1 MARRLR
7 RNNAFNFSLYLSLRA
22 DEPYLSVCVC
32 VLGASHRPHRESPCT
47 HTHTQSYNDSRAV
60 VAGLCHPDSLPFP
73 FSTLRWSTLHNMT
86 SMLHR
91 RILHT
96 HIHGRWCARVI
107 MTHRAERVFFSSLCV
122 IPSRAIQSHIYTRE
136 TRARRS
142 RARPFRNAAQLHGV
156 RSIIHVYSAYNMR
169 TTRLRANMYRCW
181 VSEFAVY
188 DCTYITALEGRSH
201 VCVCVR
207 TVGSHICNYVIREE
221 ENYE

>member
-22 DEPYLSVCVC
+22 DEPYLSVCVR
-32 VLGASHRPHRESPCT
+32 VGRIASPSSRIPVYT

-73 FSTLRWSTLHNMT
+73 FSTLRWSTHIHNMT

-107 MTHRAERVFFSSLCV
+107 MTHRAERVFFFFTVCYSLARHSVAYIYARDARSTKSCAAIPKCGPTARCEEYNTCV
-122 IPSRAIQSHIYTRE
+122 
-136 TRARRS
+136 
-142 RARPFRNAAQLHGV
+142 L
-156 RSIIHVYSAYNMR
+156 SI
-169 TTRLRANMYRCW
+169 
-181 VSEFAVY
+181 
-188 DCTYITALEGRSH
+188 
-201 VCVCVR
+201 
-207 TVGSHICNYVIREE
+207 
-221 ENYE
+221 